1 VIEAEH
7 PVYGRY
13 RRAAPS
19 AKFSGTILEPTSP
32 PSLYGEQ
39 SEDILEEMGYS
50 SDEIKTLREADV
62 VS

>member
-1 VIEAEH
+1 
-7 PVYGRY
+7 VYGRY

-19 AKFSGTILEPTSP
+19 AKFSGTILEPTSA

-50 SDEIKTLREADV
+50 SEERNTLREADV